1 MAQVSRLRERG
12 IYRLPDGQD
21 VVVSAC
27 GGEEYCMFAS
37 ATYDSFG
44 LAEYLISSEGQILMG
59 TEPTGWGVEDLSDTG
74 RTARYQVLGHTTS

>member
-1 MAQVSRLRERG
+1 MRASELRERG
-12 IYRLPDGQD
+12 VYRLPDGQE

-27 GGEEYCMFAS
+27 GGQEYCMFAS

-44 LAEYLISSEGQILMG
+44 LAEYLITDEGRILKG

-74 RTARYQVLGHTTS
+74 GTAPYHVLGHTSS

>member
-1 MAQVSRLRERG
+1 MLQAGGLRERG
-12 IYRLPDGQD
+12 IYRLPDGQE

-44 LAEYLISSEGQILMG
+44 LAEYLISSEGKILKG

-74 RTARYQVLGHTTS
+74 RTARYHVLGHTSS